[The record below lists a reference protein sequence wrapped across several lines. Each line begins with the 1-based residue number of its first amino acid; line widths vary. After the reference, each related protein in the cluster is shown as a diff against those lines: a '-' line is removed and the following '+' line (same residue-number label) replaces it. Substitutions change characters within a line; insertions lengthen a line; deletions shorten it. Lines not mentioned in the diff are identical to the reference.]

1 MNILLSV
8 KLTVKYYDFLGSL
21 ASHDARCVF
30 QESGKHTNP

>member
-21 ASHDARCVF
+21 ASHDASRVF
-30 QESGKHTNP
+30 QESGKHANP